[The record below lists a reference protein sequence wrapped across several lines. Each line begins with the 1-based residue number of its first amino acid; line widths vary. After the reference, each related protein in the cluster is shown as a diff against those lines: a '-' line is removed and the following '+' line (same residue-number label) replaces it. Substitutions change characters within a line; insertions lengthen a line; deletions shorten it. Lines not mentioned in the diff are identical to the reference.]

1 MKERKIPMRKCVG
14 CMTSKEKNELVRI
27 ACYEGTLSVDLTGR
41 AKGRGAYLCKANP
54 DCWEKAYKRKA
65 LERSLG
71 MAVSDD
77 AKEKIFAELKEVD
90 RLAKIR
96 EAGHE

>member
-1 MKERKIPMRKCVG
+1 MKDRKIPMRRCVG
-14 CMTSKEKNELVRI
+14 CMTSKEKQELVRI
-27 ACYEGTLSVDLTGR
+27 AGFEGELSLDLTGR

-71 MAVSDD
+71 MEIIPET
-77 AKEKIFAELKEVD
+77 KEKIFNQLKEHAD
-90 RLAKIR
+90 
-96 EAGHE
+96 E

>member
-1 MKERKIPMRKCVG
+1 MKDRKIPMRRCVG
-14 CMTSKEKNELVRI
+14 CMTSKEKQELVRI
-27 ACYEGTLSVDLTGR
+27 AGFEGELSLDLTGR

-71 MAVSDD
+71 MEITPE
-77 AKEKIFAELKEVD
+77 AKEKISNQLKEHAD
-90 RLAKIR
+90 
-96 EAGHE
+96 E

>member
-1 MKERKIPMRKCVG
+1 MKDRKIPMRRCVG
-14 CMTSKEKNELVRI
+14 CMTSKEKKELVRI
-27 ACYEGTLSVDLTGR
+27 AGFEGELSLDLTGR

-71 MAVSDD
+71 MEITSET
-77 AKEKIFAELKEVD
+77 KEKIFNQLKEHAD
-90 RLAKIR
+90 
-96 EAGHE
+96 E

>member
-1 MKERKIPMRKCVG
+1 MKDRKIPMRRCVG
-14 CMTSKEKNELVRI
+14 CMTSKEKQDLVRI
-27 ACYEGTLSVDLTGR
+27 AGFEGELSLDLTGR

-71 MAVSDD
+71 MEITPET
-77 AKEKIFAELKEVD
+77 KEKILNQLKEHAD
-90 RLAKIR
+90 
-96 EAGHE
+96 E

>member
-1 MKERKIPMRKCVG
+1 MKDRKIPMRRCVG
-14 CMTSKEKNELVRI
+14 CMTSKEKQELVRI
-27 ACYEGTLSVDLTGR
+27 AGFEGELSLDLTGR

-71 MAVSDD
+71 MEITPED
-77 AKEKIFAELKEVD
+77 KEKIFNQLKEHAD
-90 RLAKIR
+90 
-96 EAGHE
+96 E